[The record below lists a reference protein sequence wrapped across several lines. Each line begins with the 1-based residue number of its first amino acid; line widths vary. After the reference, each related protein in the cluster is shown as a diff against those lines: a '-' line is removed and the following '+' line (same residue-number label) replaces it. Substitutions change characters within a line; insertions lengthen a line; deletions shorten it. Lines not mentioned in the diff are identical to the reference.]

1 MAPLRSREGRR
12 EGARIGA
19 PPPTLMKTKPTAPKR
34 PTPANLLAAERAR
47 KRRERARQRSAGL
60 VETRLRGTPAQR
72 EKLLALL
79 EREGLS
85 ILRTPQKAVASL
97 PTTERTAPDA
107 SQDPR
112 PPKAKAGKRGRKENP
127 GQLSLL

>member
-1 MAPLRSREGRR
+1 
-12 EGARIGA
+12 
-19 PPPTLMKTKPTAPKR
+19 MKTKPTTRKR
-34 PTPANLLAAERAR
+34 PTPANLLAAERER
-47 KRRERARQRSAGL
+47 KRRERARQRNAGL

-85 ILRTPQKAVASL
+85 IMRTPQKAVSSL
-97 PTTERTAPDA
+97 ARTEHTAADA
-107 SQDPR
+107 SRALR
-112 PPKAKAGKRGRKENP
+112 PTNGEVGQRVRKENP